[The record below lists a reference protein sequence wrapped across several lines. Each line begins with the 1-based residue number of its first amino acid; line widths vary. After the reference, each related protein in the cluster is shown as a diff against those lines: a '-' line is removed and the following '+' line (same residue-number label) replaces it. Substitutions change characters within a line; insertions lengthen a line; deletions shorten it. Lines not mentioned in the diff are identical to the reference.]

1 MEKKLEE
8 EVQVRQPVERI
19 RANYKEGLTDAQV
32 KERMEKGWSN
42 QAVDTPEKTNEQI
55 IKENTFTYFNL
66 IFLVLGILLIIARS
80 YRSLT
85 FLPVIIINTLIGIVQ
100 EIRAKNVLAKMNML
114 HMCRRRGDC
123 GNGPC
128 K

>member
-19 RANYKEGLTDAQV
+19 RANHKEGLTDAQV

-100 EIRAKNVLAKMNML
+100 EIRAKNVLAKMNM
-114 HMCRRRGDC
+114 
-123 GNGPC
+123 
-128 K
+128 